1 MQETA
6 EIKNLHG
13 ILYYRFHNADHTKM
27 MHYKVMLS
35 EYSRTL

>member
-6 EIKNLHG
+6 EVKNLHG
-13 ILYYRFHNADHTKM
+13 ILYHHFHNADHTKM

>member
-1 MQETA
+1 MQEIA
-6 EIKNLHG
+6 AVKNLHD
-13 ILYYRFHNADHTKM
+13 ILHYCFHNTDHTKM